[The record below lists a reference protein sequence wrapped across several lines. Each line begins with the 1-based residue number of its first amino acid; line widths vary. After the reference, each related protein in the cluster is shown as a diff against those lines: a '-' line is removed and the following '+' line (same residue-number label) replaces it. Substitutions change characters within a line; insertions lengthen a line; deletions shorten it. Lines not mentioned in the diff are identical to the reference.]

1 MTKYTDIIKSKEY
14 QELVVQD
21 FRKRVY
27 PLALACAIIFSI
39 FLAINIFVT
48 GKTYFIIIDS
58 IAAFLFTIV
67 GVLVKRSM
75 VPPYVGSVLIL
86 SIVLI
91 FYTVIIIEGG
101 SFHGMLFFYCTIP
114 FFAFYMAGSRV
125 GLIYGIAMLLIAISL
140 WSATK
145 LSIFLISYSSVEIMV
160 VLILLGF
167 TVASAWFFERT
178 REKVFAK
185 SYEAGV
191 RHETLMEALDEVYYR
206 VGMDGI
212 VQEIGEA
219 IYAVTGFSPKDV
231 ENRPI
236 ETFYADPSTRDAYIK
251 ALKEHGNVKNYP
263 IEILGKYGQRVAI
276 SISSRMFFD
285 DEGKPIYIEGL
296 IRDMTKEREI
306 QKERTENLQ
315 HLRNLSVIESTL
327 SGQDFEVGLQRAVK
341 DIQMIFASDRV
352 FLSPLCFNTDDG
364 FDGSYKTI
372 FTTEPEQE
380 MTFNLKALMC
390 ESEMITYTSSVPE
403 RQLKTPLML
412 DVQSIFS
419 PGLIRKYHL
428 LPGLMMLLRVKSDV
442 LWVLAIQQGK
452 DIMDYSEQQKRLL
465 VDISH
470 RVRGALSQLILQKDL
485 QATVE
490 RVEVA
495 SHAKSEFLATMSHE
509 LRTPLHGVIGLLDLL
524 GEDMKHLSPEQQRN
538 LMLAQTSSQVLS
550 SLIDDVLDLAKIESG
565 KVEIQKQS
573 FYLRDALHDAL
584 VPFVMKAREKGLS
597 LNLEMKDVAA
607 MVEGDVV
614 RLRQVLLNLVGN
626 AIKFTM
632 QGYVRIVV
640 TQDDGMLQVNIED
653 SGIGIDKVKQSV
665 VFQPFTQVHDVH
677 ILGDNL
683 QEKGTGLGTTIS
695 QHFVEMMG
703 GTLTLQSEPN
713 IGSTMSIRLPLQ
725 QVGEQKITENLDM
738 ADFSKYG
745 KNTALEDT
753 SAHQVAPET
762 WSVLLAEDDPVGRR
776 IALKRLQGAGFDVEE
791 VNDGLAAW
799 DKIQA
804 QDFDLLLTDIRMP
817 GLDGMGL
824 TQKIR
829 EYEAAQGKKA
839 MLIIGLSAYALEEVK
854 NDALACGMNAFVSKP
869 VDMSVLMK
877 KLEEHCESEYPH
889 KGLRI

>member
-1 MTKYTDIIKSKEY
+1 MTDKQLARSREY
-14 QELVVQD
+14 QALVIED
-21 FRKRVY
+21 FKKRVY
-27 PLALACAIIFSI
+27 PLAIACSIIFSVFFAINVLGTGKPI
-39 FLAINIFVT
+39 FIVSDAVATVLFAILAI
-48 GKTYFIIIDS
+48 
-58 IAAFLFTIV
+58 
-67 GVLVKRSM
+67 LVKRSV
-75 VPPYVGSVLIL
+75 VPPYVGSIFIL
-86 SIVLI
+86 TIVLF
-91 FYTVIIIEGG
+91 FYITIIVYGG
-101 SFHGMLFFYCTIP
+101 SLHGMLFFYCTIP
-114 FFAFYMAGSRV
+114 FFASYMAGTR
-125 GLIYGIAMLLIAISL
+125 IGIAYGLVMLGTLL
-140 WSATK
+140 LFWVVGYFG
-145 LSIFLISYSSVEIMV
+145 FLEISYNNIEVMV
-160 VLILLGF
+160 VAILLTF
-167 TVASAWFFERT
+167 TVLSAWFFERT
-178 REKVFAK
+178 REEAFAN
-185 SYEAGV
+185 SYQSGV

-212 VQEIGEA
+212 IQEIGEA
-219 IYAVTGFSPKDV
+219 IYALTGYSPSDV

-276 SISSRMFFD
+276 SMSSRMFFD

-296 IRDMTKEREI
+296 IRDMTQEREI

-315 HLRNLSVIESTL
+315 HLSNLSVIESTL
-327 SGQDFEVGLQRAVK
+327 SEQDFEVGLQRAVEE
-341 DIQMIFASDRV
+341 IQKIFAAKRV
-352 FLSPLCFNTDDG
+352 FLSPLCFSPDHEQG
-364 FDGSYKTI
+364 SSYKI
-372 FTTEPEQE
+372 MFITESEQDP
-380 MTFNLKALMC
+380 TFNLKALMC
-390 ESEMITYTSSVPE
+390 ESEMVTYASSVPE
-403 RQLKTPLML
+403 KQLKTPFMI
-412 DVQSIFS
+412 DVESVFS

-428 LPGLMMLLRVKSDV
+428 LPGLMMLLRVKSDA
-442 LWVLAIQQGK
+442 LWVLAVQQEGN
-452 DIMDYSEQQKRLL
+452 DYTAQQKRLF

-470 RVRGALSQLILQKDL
+470 RIRGALSQLILQKDL

-490 RVEVA
+490 RVEIA

-524 GEDMKHLSPEQQRN
+524 GEDAEHLSPEQQRN

-597 LNLEMKDVAA
+597 LTLEMKDVAA
-607 MVEGDVV
+607 VVEGDVV

-640 TQDDGMLQVNIED
+640 TQDEGILQINIED
-653 SGIGIDKVKQSV
+653 SGIGIDKMKQDI

-725 QVGEQKITENLDM
+725 QVGEQRVSENLDM
-738 ADFSKYG
+738 VDFSKQG
-745 KNTALEDT
+745 EAGLLGSDT
-753 SAHQVAPET
+753 QAVEPET

-776 IALKRLQGAGFDVEE
+776 IALKRLQGSGFDVEE
-791 VNDGLAAW
+791 VSDGLAAW
-799 DKIQA
+799 DKIQT
-804 QDFDLLLTDIRMP
+804 QDYDLLLTDVRMP
-817 GLDGMGL
+817 SLDGMSL
-824 TQKIR
+824 TKKIR

-854 NDALACGMNAFVSKP
+854 NDALACGMDAFVSKP
-869 VDMSVLMK
+869 VDMATLMAT
-877 KLEEHCESEYPH
+877 LEEHCENESLK
-889 KGLRI
+889 KGLHS

>member
-1 MTKYTDIIKSKEY
+1 MTDKQLARSREY
-14 QELVVQD
+14 QALVIED
-21 FRKRVY
+21 FKKRVY
-27 PLALACAIIFSI
+27 PLAIACSIIFAA
-39 FLAINIFVT
+39 FFAINIFGT
-48 GKTYFIIIDS
+48 GKPIFIVSDVV
-58 IAAFLFTIV
+58 ATVLFAILAI
-67 GVLVKRSM
+67 LVKRSV
-75 VPPYVGSVLIL
+75 VPPYVGSIFIL
-86 SIVLI
+86 AIVLF
-91 FYTVIIIEGG
+91 FYITIIVYGG
-101 SFHGMLFFYCTIP
+101 SLHGMLFFYCTIP
-114 FFAFYMAGSRV
+114 FFAFYMAGTRI
-125 GLIYGIAMLLIAISL
+125 GMIYGLVMLGTLLLL
-140 WSATK
+140 WVASYFT
-145 LSIFLISYSSVEIMV
+145 LLEISYNSIEVMV
-160 VLILLGF
+160 VAILLTF
-167 TVASAWFFERT
+167 TVVSAWFFERT
-178 REKVFAK
+178 REEAFAN
-185 SYEAGV
+185 SYQSGV

-212 VQEIGEA
+212 IQEIGEA
-219 IYAVTGFSPKDV
+219 IYALTGYSPSDV

-276 SISSRMFFD
+276 SMSSRMFFD

-296 IRDMTKEREI
+296 IRDMTQEREI

-315 HLRNLSVIESTL
+315 HLSNLSVIESTL
-327 SGQDFEVGLQRAVK
+327 SEQDFEVGLQRAVEE
-341 DIQMIFASDRV
+341 IQKIFAAKRV
-352 FLSPLCFNTDDG
+352 FLSPLCFSPDHEQDS
-364 FDGSYKTI
+364 SYKTMFI
-372 FTTEPEQE
+372 TESEQDP
-380 MTFNLKALMC
+380 TFNLKALVC
-390 ESEMITYTSSVPE
+390 ESEMVTYASSVPE
-403 RQLKTPLML
+403 KQLKTPFMI
-412 DVQSIFS
+412 DVESVFS

-428 LPGLMMLLRVKSDV
+428 LPGLMMLLRVKSDA
-442 LWVLAIQQGK
+442 LWVLAVQQEGN
-452 DIMDYSEQQKRLL
+452 DYTAQQKRLF

-470 RVRGALSQLILQKDL
+470 RIRGALSQLILQKDL

-490 RVEVA
+490 RVEIA

-524 GEDMKHLSPEQQRN
+524 GEDAEHLSPEQQRN

-597 LNLEMKDVAA
+597 LTLEMKDVAA
-607 MVEGDVV
+607 VVEGDVV

-640 TQDDGMLQVNIED
+640 TQDEGILQINIED
-653 SGIGIDKVKQSV
+653 SGIGIDKMKQDV

-725 QVGEQKITENLDM
+725 QVGEQRVSENLDM
-738 ADFSKYG
+738 VDFSKQG
-745 KNTALEDT
+745 EAGLLGNDT
-753 SAHQVAPET
+753 QAVEPET

-776 IALKRLQGAGFDVEE
+776 IALKRLQGSGFDVEE
-791 VNDGLAAW
+791 VSDGLAAW
-799 DKIQA
+799 DKIQT
-804 QDFDLLLTDIRMP
+804 QDYDLLLTDIRMP
-817 GLDGMGL
+817 SLDGMSL
-824 TQKIR
+824 TKKIR

-854 NDALACGMNAFVSKP
+854 NDALACGMDAFVSKP
-869 VDMSVLMK
+869 VDMATLMA
-877 KLEEHCESEYPH
+877 KLEEHCENESLK
-889 KGLRI
+889 KGLHS

>member
-1 MTKYTDIIKSKEY
+1 MTEQQLTKSREY
-14 QELVVQD
+14 QALVIED
-21 FRKRVY
+21 FKKRVY
-27 PLALACAIIFSI
+27 PLAMACAFIFAVFFALNILGTGKPIFIISDAIAMVMFSI
-39 FLAINIFVT
+39 LA
-48 GKTYFIIIDS
+48 
-58 IAAFLFTIV
+58 A
-67 GVLVKRSM
+67 LVKRSV
-75 VPPYVGSVLIL
+75 VPPYVGSIFSLAVIL
-86 SIVLI
+86 F
-91 FYTVIIIEGG
+91 FYITIILYSG
-101 SFHGMLFFYCTIP
+101 SLHGMLFFYCAVP
-114 FFAFYMAGSRV
+114 FFAFYMSGTRIGMA
-125 GLIYGIAMLLIAISL
+125 YGMLMLSTLLLLWAASQFSLLAISYH
-140 WSATK
+140 
-145 LSIFLISYSSVEIMV
+145 SIEVMAV
-160 VLILLGF
+160 AILLSF
-167 TVASAWFFERT
+167 TVLSAWFFERT
-178 REKVFAK
+178 REKAFAD
-185 SYEAGV
+185 SYQSGV

-212 VQEIGEA
+212 IQEIGEA
-219 IYAVTGFSPKDV
+219 IYALTGFSSKDV
-231 ENRPI
+231 KNRAI
-236 ETFYADPSTRDAYIK
+236 ETFYADPKTRDAYIK
-251 ALKEHGNVKNYP
+251 VLKENGSVKNYP

-285 DEGKPIYIEGL
+285 DTGKPIYIEGL
-296 IRDMTKEREI
+296 IRDMTQEREI
-306 QKERTENLQ
+306 QKERTDNLQ
-315 HLRNLSVIESTL
+315 HLRNLSVIEATL
-327 SGQDFEVGLQRAVK
+327 SEQDFEVGLQSAVK
-341 DIQMIFASDRV
+341 DIQIIFAAQHA
-352 FLSPLCFNTDDG
+352 FLSPLCFNPDG
-364 FDGSYKTI
+364 ELDGSYKTV

-380 MTFNLKALMC
+380 LMFSLKALMC
-390 ESEMITYTSSVPE
+390 ESEMITYASSVPE

-412 DVQSIFS
+412 DVQAIFS
-419 PGLIRKYHL
+419 PGLILKYHL
-428 LPGLMMLLRVKSDV
+428 LPGLMLLLRVKSDV
-442 LWVLAIQQGK
+442 LWVLAIKQDK
-452 DIMDYSEQQKRLL
+452 DIDYSEQQKRLL

-490 RVEVA
+490 RVEIA

-524 GEDMKHLSPEQQRN
+524 SEDMKHLSSEQQRN

-573 FYLRDALHDAL
+573 FYLHDALHDAL
-584 VPFVMKAREKGLS
+584 VPFVMKAREKGLN

-607 MVEGDVV
+607 VVEGDVV

-632 QGYVRIVV
+632 EGYVRIVV

-653 SGIGIDKVKQSV
+653 SGIGIDKMKQGV

-683 QEKGTGLGTTIS
+683 QEKGTGLGTTIA

-738 ADFSKYG
+738 VDFSGYG
-745 KNTALEDT
+745 KNATLADIN
-753 SAHQVAPET
+753 AHQVEPET

-889 KGLRI
+889 KGLRT

>member
-1 MTKYTDIIKSKEY
+1 MTDKQLAKSREY
-14 QELVVQD
+14 QALVIQD
-21 FRKRVY
+21 FKKRVY
-27 PLALACAIIFSI
+27 PLAMACAIIFAV
-39 FLAINIFVT
+39 FFAINIFGT
-48 GKTYFIIIDS
+48 GKPIFIISDA
-58 IAAFLFTIV
+58 IAVVLFSVLAI
-67 GVLVKRSM
+67 LVKRSV
-75 VPPYVGSVLIL
+75 VPPYVGSIFIL
-86 SIVLI
+86 AIVLF
-91 FYTVIIIEGG
+91 FYITIIIYGG
-101 SFHGMLFFYCTIP
+101 SLHGMLFFYCTIP
-114 FFAFYMAGSRV
+114 FFAFYMSGTRI
-125 GLIYGIAMLLIAISL
+125 GMIYGFVMLLTLVLLWVASQFSL
-140 WSATK
+140 
-145 LSIFLISYSSVEIMV
+145 LEISYNSIEVMV
-160 VLILLGF
+160 VMVLLLF
-167 TVASAWFFERT
+167 TVLSAWFFERT
-178 REKVFAK
+178 REAAFSS
-185 SYEAGV
+185 SYQSGV

-212 VQEIGEA
+212 IQEIGEA
-219 IYAVTGFSPKDV
+219 IYALTGFSPKDV

-236 ETFYADPSTRDAYIK
+236 ATFYADPSTRDAYIK

-276 SISSRMFFD
+276 SMSSRMFFD
-285 DEGKPIYIEGL
+285 DAGKPIYIEGL
-296 IRDMTKEREI
+296 IRDMTQEREI

-327 SGQDFEVGLQRAVK
+327 SEQDFEVGLQRAVK
-341 DIQMIFASDRV
+341 EIQMIFSAECV
-352 FLSPLCFNTDDG
+352 FLSPLCFNPNDEQDS
-364 FDGSYKTI
+364 SYKTMFI
-372 FTTEPEQE
+372 TELEQE
-380 MTFNLKALMC
+380 LTFNLKALMC
-390 ESEMITYTSSVPE
+390 EGEMITYASSVPD
-403 RQLKTPLML
+403 RQLKTPFMI
-412 DVQSIFS
+412 DVQAVFS
-419 PGLIRKYHL
+419 PVLIRKYHL
-428 LPGLMMLLRVKSDV
+428 LPGMLILLRVNPDV
-442 LWVLAIQQGK
+442 LWVLAIQQK
-452 DIMDYSEQQKRLL
+452 EDIDYTEQQKRLF

-490 RVEVA
+490 RVEIA

-524 GEDMKHLSPEQQRN
+524 GEDIGHLSPDQQRN

-607 MVEGDVV
+607 VVEGDVV

-640 TQDDGMLQVNIED
+640 TQDEGILQINIED
-653 SGIGIDKVKQSV
+653 SGIGIDKLKQDV

-725 QVGEQKITENLDM
+725 QIGEQRITENLDM
-738 ADFSKYG
+738 ADFSQLG
-745 KNTALEDT
+745 GDALLGSGAQAVE
-753 SAHQVAPET
+753 PET

-776 IALKRLQGAGFDVEE
+776 IALKRLQGSGFDVEE
-791 VNDGLAAW
+791 VTDGLTAW
-799 DKIQA
+799 DKVQT
-804 QDFDLLLTDIRMP
+804 QKYDLLLTDIRMP
-817 GLDGMGL
+817 GLDGMSL
-824 TQKIR
+824 TKKIR
-829 EYEAAQGKKA
+829 EYEAVQGKKP

-854 NDALACGMNAFVSKP
+854 NDALACGMDAFVSKP
-869 VDMSVLMK
+869 VDMTVLMA
-877 KLEEHCESEYPH
+877 KLEEHCENGSLK
-889 KGLRI
+889 KGLHN